1 MTFQVR
7 TTTVHGGSAAVG
19 AAGPFTLVVDRPA
32 TAGGSGLGFNGGQLL
47 YLAVA
52 GCVSN
57 DLFREAGRL
66 GIALHHVEVT
76 VDGGFTGDPAVST
89 EVTYHVTLGG
99 DAPAGRL
106 RELVTLVDGLA
117 EIPNSLRRGTAVRL
131 GTVLVPDGP
140 G

>member
-32 TAGGSGLGFNGGQLL
+32 AAGGAGLGFNGGQLPH
-47 YLAVA
+47 LAGA

-57 DLFREAGRL
+57 DLFREADRL

-89 EVTYHVTLGG
+89 EVTYHVSLGG
-99 DAPAGRL
+99 DAGEERL
-106 RELVTLVDGLA
+106 RELVALVDGVA
-117 EIPNSLRRGTAVRL
+117 EIPHSLRRGTAVRL
-131 GTVLVPDGP
+131 GTVSVAAGPD
-140 G
+140 